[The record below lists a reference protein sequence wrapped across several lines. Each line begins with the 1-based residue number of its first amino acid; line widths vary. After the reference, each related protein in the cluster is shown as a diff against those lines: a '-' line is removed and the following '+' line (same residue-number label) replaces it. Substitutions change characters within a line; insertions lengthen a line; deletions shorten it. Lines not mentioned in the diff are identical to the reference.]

1 MEEYPLY
8 INGKTAGTLSVYT
21 EGLLTVF
28 RAQCR
33 SGHGIIKLYVFG
45 EGKSAYLGTMQPG
58 KNGQYLVRK
67 LSRSEKSR
75 LPSKISYAADAK
87 LSDKEDDTDLWLQ
100 SPDGVLYRF
109 DGEYSFVAIPAK
121 MRHKPPRRDIV
132 RSINGREYII
142 FPGKRNGGNYQKT
155 VVSSNEEKR

>member
-33 SGHGIIKLYVFG
+33 LEHGIIKLYVFG

-67 LSRSEKSR
+67 FSRSEKSR
-75 LPSKISYAADAK
+75 LPSKISYAADAR
-87 LSDKEDDTDLWLQ
+87 LSDKEDDADLWLGVSRRTACSIASTEKTALSQYPQ
-100 SPDGVLYRF
+100 SC
-109 DGEYSFVAIPAK
+109 
-121 MRHKPPRRDIV
+121 
-132 RSINGREYII
+132 
-142 FPGKRNGGNYQKT
+142 GKSLRAWT
-155 VVSSNEEKR
+155 